1 MLEVFSRDR
10 ELDFEFFVF
19 TNGEIK
25 YKTRDCYEMSK
36 ELKDKLMKEAKEK
49 GLSMSSYIRMILIKR
64 ER

>member
-1 MLEVFSRDR
+1 MKKETVI
-10 ELDFEFFVF
+10 F
-19 TNGEIK
+19 T
-25 YKTRDCYEMSK
+25 MSK